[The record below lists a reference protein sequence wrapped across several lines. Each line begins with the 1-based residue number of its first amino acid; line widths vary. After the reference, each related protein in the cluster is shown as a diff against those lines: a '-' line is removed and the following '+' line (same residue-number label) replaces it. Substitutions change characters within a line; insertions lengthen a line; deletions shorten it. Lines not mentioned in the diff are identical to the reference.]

1 MDKHFK
7 VGIVMLLVLL
17 QVFMFCKVLMLN
29 TSASVSVYTFFGI
42 PLALACAAL
51 LIYKPHLKY
60 LDMTMSMFAAGG
72 LGMFIGYAIDI
83 DNLGLNGP
91 FGLMSICRSA
101 PEAPLS
107 VESLWFMLESTPWM
121 YLGMFAGGN
130 AGMLLFLRLRQGWK
144 FSQKQCVEFALC
156 NIGMLLGMLS
166 AHILSMTLTKKL
178 ELFWGNA
185 IMISFMLIGMIIG
198 MLSLL
203 YLSTY
208 VKKVFQLAYG
218 KQQIA

>member
-1 MDKHFK
+1 MDKNFK

-51 LIYKPHLKY
+51 LIYKPHFKY

-72 LGMFIGYAIDI
+72 LGMFIGYAADI

-91 FGLMSICRSA
+91 FGLMSICRAAS
-101 PEAPLS
+101 EIPLS
-107 VESLWFMLESTPWM
+107 FKSLWFMLESTPWM
-121 YLGMFAGGN
+121 YLGMFVGGN
-130 AGMLLFLRLRQGWK
+130 TGMLLFVSMRRERK
-144 FSQKQCVEFALC
+144 ISRNQCFEYALC
-156 NIGMLLGMLS
+156 NIGMLIGMLS
-166 AHILSMTLTKKL
+166 ADVLSMALTEKL
-178 ELFWGNA
+178 DLLWGNA
-185 IMISFMLIGMIIG
+185 IMIALMLIGMIIG

-208 VKKVFQLAYG
+208 VKKVFQFAYD
-218 KQQIA
+218 KQQIV